1 MWPSWSQSTS
11 NKCTKIWGNRESQN
25 HHKWSCKIPQ
35 VVTSWILQKIIQGSH
50 QASQWPIATFA
61 SASITRTGD
70 RTNIYLSKSHQALS
84 QIGRGDNLS
93 NNKDHL
99 VVNLPARRI
108 FVDQL
113 LSDTSLIF
121 SSFINDMF
129 IAKIQSFDAIDPIQS
144 PEATSAE
151 RNVSPSLVSKA
162 TSNWYPPDSTLTS
175 FDLHSLWIDSLLV
188 PFRLYWINEVIHLRK
203 VMSET
208 WICEST
214 GHCINHTYECI
225 HLHNHLL
232 PGIMLSYM
240 RSNRML
246 WVLKFQHQILEQLL
260 PDWRSCT
267 FERLC

>member
-1 MWPSWSQSTS
+1 M
-11 NKCTKIWGNRESQN
+11 
-25 HHKWSCKIPQ
+25 
-35 VVTSWILQKIIQGSH
+35 TSWNVQKNFQGSH

-61 SASITRTGD
+61 SASTTRTGD
-70 RTNIYLSKSHQALS
+70 RTHLYLSKSHQALS
-84 QIGRGDNLS
+84 QIGRGGKLS

-108 FVDQL
+108 FFDQL

-121 SSFINDMF
+121 SSFIKDMF
-129 IAKIQSFDAIDPIQS
+129 IAKIQSFDAFDPIQS
-144 PEATSAE
+144 PEATSVQ

-162 TSNWYPPDSTLTS
+162 TSNWYPPDSTLT
-175 FDLHSLWIDSLLV
+175 FFYLHSLWIDSLLV
-188 PFRLYWINEVIHLRK
+188 PFTLYWTNEVTHLRK
-203 VMSET
+203 VMSKT

-214 GHCINHTYECI
+214 GHCINHTHECI

-232 PGIMLSYM
+232 PPVLLSYM

-267 FERLC
+267 SERLY